1 MDPSPLGNRTVTIS
15 VIKGF
20 LNGHA
25 YQLTRARTS
34 IGRSGGGADIE
45 IDDPQ
50 VSALHCVVGVTQDMV
65 RLCDLDSANGTYL
78 NDKRV
83 EAAELEHLSEV
94 CLGST
99 CLVVSIVPKHLKVN
113 ENSI

>member
-1 MDPSPLGNRTVTIS
+1 MDPYPPGNRTVTIS
-15 VIKGF
+15 VIKGS
-20 LNGHA
+20 LNGLA

-34 IGRSGGGADIE
+34 IGRTGGGADIE

-50 VSALHCVVGVTQDMV
+50 VSALHCVVGVTQGMV

-78 NDKRV
+78 NDRRV
-83 EAAELEHLSEV
+83 EVAELEHLSEV

-99 CLVVSIVPKHLKVN
+99 CLVVTIVPKHFNVN

>member
-1 MDPSPLGNRTVTIS
+1 
-15 VIKGF
+15 
-20 LNGHA
+20 
-25 YQLTRARTS
+25 
-34 IGRSGGGADIE
+34 
-45 IDDPQ
+45 
-50 VSALHCVVGVTQDMV
+50 MV